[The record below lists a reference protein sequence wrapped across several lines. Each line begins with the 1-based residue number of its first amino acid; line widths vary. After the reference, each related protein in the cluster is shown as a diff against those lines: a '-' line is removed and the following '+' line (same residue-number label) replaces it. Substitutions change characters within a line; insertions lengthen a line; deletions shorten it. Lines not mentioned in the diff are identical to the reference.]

1 MEELTNRDEAYLLL
15 AIAIV
20 KQAADDYRFAYRR
33 FLRSGNRNPT
43 MDQIEHWMTRGDG
56 TILSL
61 NKGAYIL
68 TTIRQE
74 EDERKALRDKRKRPP
89 KEYTYNGRTQ
99 TIQEWADELDIA
111 PRTMCK
117 RMYKKLPPEEIFAPR
132 KRKAPR
138 KERPL

>member
-33 FLRSGNRNPT
+33 FLRSGNRNAT
-43 MDQIEHWMTRGDG
+43 MDQIEHWILRGDG

-61 NKGAYIL
+61 NQGAYIL
-68 TTIRQE
+68 KTIRDE
-74 EDERKALRDKRKRPP
+74 EDEKQVQRDKRKRPP

-99 TIQEWADELDIA
+99 TIQEWADELDLT
-111 PRTMCK
+111 PRTLRR
-117 RMYKKLPPEEIFAPR
+117 RMLKKLPPNKIFAPNR
-132 KRKAPR
+132 LKSKRKGR
-138 KERPL
+138 